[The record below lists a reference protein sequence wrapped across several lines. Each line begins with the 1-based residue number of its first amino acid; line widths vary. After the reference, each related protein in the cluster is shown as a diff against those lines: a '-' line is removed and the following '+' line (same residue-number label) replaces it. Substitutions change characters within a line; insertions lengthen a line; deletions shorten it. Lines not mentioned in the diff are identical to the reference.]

1 MKLFYTVPS
10 IIVCSLSTQAAIP
23 SDLQQT
29 FENYIALAREI
40 EPILAGATDKQTADD
55 SALALYDILPKV
67 YEARTVLQKIENLTP
82 ELQAELVEKYG
93 KTMQTEWGKVY
104 EQIFRL
110 EKVNCYHS
118 LSFFKQFRALCMMLQ
133 Q

>member
-1 MKLFYTVPS
+1 MKLFYTVPT
-10 IIVCSLSTQAAIP
+10 IIVCSISAQAAIP
-23 SDLQQT
+23 TDLKQT
-29 FENYIALAREI
+29 FEDYIALAKEI
-40 EPILAGATDKQTADD
+40 EPILSAAKDQQTADD
-55 SALALYDILPKV
+55 QALALYDILPKV

-82 ELQAELVEKYG
+82 EVQAELVEKYG
-93 KTMQTEWGKVY
+93 KTMQIEWGKVY